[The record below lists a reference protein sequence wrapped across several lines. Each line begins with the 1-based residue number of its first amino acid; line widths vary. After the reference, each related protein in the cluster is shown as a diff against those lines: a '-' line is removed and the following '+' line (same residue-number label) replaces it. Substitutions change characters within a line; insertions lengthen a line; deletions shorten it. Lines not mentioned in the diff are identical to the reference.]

1 MRSVCVCVC
10 VFVRLRG
17 RDFDRARTHAWVRA
31 CPCACTHAHRIG
43 LECAK
48 IVSAVASQAELVTLL
63 EQYAERNNLLAA
75 ELAAVREENRQLR
88 HVC

>member
-1 MRSVCVCVC
+1 MCVSV
-10 VFVRLRG
+10 RMRG

-31 CPCACTHAHRIG
+31 CRCACTHAHRIG